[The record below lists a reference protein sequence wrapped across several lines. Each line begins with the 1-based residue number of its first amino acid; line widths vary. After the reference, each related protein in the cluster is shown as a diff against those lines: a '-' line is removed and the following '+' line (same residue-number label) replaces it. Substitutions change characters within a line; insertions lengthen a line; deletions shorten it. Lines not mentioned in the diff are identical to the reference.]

1 MTLELEKIT
10 EKIDAMAKSAA
21 ERLQHRQDFTDE
33 LLLILEQYAMDW
45 VAIEAALDHAQSL
58 ADPKHYRSARPF
70 THTDPLNAAIDPPD
84 LPEQATVIAV
94 DGSQIMPD
102 RHAAHHYYLL
112 NVGGFIYFH
121 GGSRTPDQ
129 FTEPELHFPQP
140 NRSADDFLTSSGEV
154 SIARDLKE
162 IGTLANF
169 AWNQRGGDVPVL
181 AILDQRL
188 LYWPIGGPEAGV
200 NEVVHKWL
208 NAMTKLNDSGAL
220 LAGYIDRPMTTAV
233 TTLLRSLKGL
243 QDQANFDWKSLGK
256 SSAGSGLTDGNLF
269 YRILQPGQRS
279 KVFVNIS
286 PPNERFAEHKTSHE
300 VCFFYYNPGRG
311 IARVDIPRWVAES
324 ETAVA
329 NVHALITDQCRMLG
343 DYPYAIARADEMA
356 VVGRQDQEE
365 LNFMI
370 DLHMQ
375 RYGIESRL
383 TAKQGSKGLARGGKT
398 RHRGL
403 Y

>member
-10 EKIDAMAKSAA
+10 GKIDAMAQSAA
-21 ERLQHRQDFTDE
+21 QRLQNRQDFTDD
-33 LLLILEQYAMDW
+33 LLLVLEQYASDW
-45 VAIEAALDHAQSL
+45 VAIEAALDHASSL

-70 THTDPLNAAIDPPD
+70 RHTEPLNTAIDPPT
-84 LPEQATVIAV
+84 PPPQATIIAT

-102 RHAAHHYYLL
+102 RHAAHLYYLL
-112 NVGGFIYFH
+112 NVGGFVYFH
-121 GGSRTPDQ
+121 GDGRTPDQ
-129 FTEPELHFPQP
+129 FTEPELHFPQTD
-140 NRSADDFLTSSGEV
+140 RDAADFLTGSGEV

-162 IGTLANF
+162 IGTLANT
-169 AWNQRGGDVPVL
+169 AWNHRGSDRPVL

-188 LYWPIGGPEAGV
+188 LYWPIGGPEADV
-200 NEVVHKWL
+200 NHVVQQWL
-208 NAMTKLNDSGAL
+208 TAMTKINDSGAL

-233 TTLLRSLKGL
+233 TTLLRSLQGL

-256 SSAGSGLTDGNLF
+256 SGAGGGLTDGSLF
-269 YRILQPGQRS
+269 SRMLAPGQRS
-279 KVFVNIS
+279 KVFVSIS
-286 PPNERFAEHKTSHE
+286 PPNERFAEHKPAHE
-300 VCFFYYNPGRG
+300 ICFFYFNPGHG
-311 IARVDIPRWVAES
+311 IARIDIPRWVAES
-324 ETAVA
+324 DTAVA
-329 NVHALITDQCRMLG
+329 HVHALIYDQCRILG

-375 RYGIESRL
+375 RYGIENRL

-398 RHRGL
+398 RHKGL

>member
-33 LLLILEQYAMDW
+33 LLLILEQYATDW
-45 VAIEAALDHAQSL
+45 VAIEAALDHASSL

-70 THTDPLNAAIDPPD
+70 THTDPLNAAIDPPAP
-84 LPEQATVIAV
+84 PEQATVIAV

-102 RHAAHHYYLL
+102 RHAAHLYYLL

-121 GGSRTPDQ
+121 GDARTPDQ

-162 IGTLANF
+162 IGTLANV
-169 AWNQRGGDVPVL
+169 AWNHRGSDVPVL

-200 NEVVHKWL
+200 NEVVQKWL
-208 NAMTKLNDSGAL
+208 SAMTKINDSGAL

-233 TTLLRSLKGL
+233 TTLLRSLQGL
-243 QDQANFDWKSLGK
+243 QDQAKFDWKSLGK
-256 SSAGSGLTDGNLF
+256 SSAGSGLTDGALF
-269 YRILQPGQRS
+269 RRLLQPGQRS

-286 PPNERFAEHKTSHE
+286 PPNERFAENIKHRTKFVFSTTIRGAAL
-300 VCFFYYNPGRG
+300 PGWIFRDG
-311 IARVDIPRWVAES
+311 WRKVKRPLPCPRP
-324 ETAVA
+324 
-329 NVHALITDQCRMLG
+329 HHRPM
-343 DYPYAIARADEMA
+343 PHF
-356 VVGRQDQEE
+356 GR
-365 LNFMI
+365 LS
-370 DLHMQ
+370 L
-375 RYGIESRL
+375 
-383 TAKQGSKGLARGGKT
+383 
-398 RHRGL
+398 RHRPRRRDGRRWPPGSGRVEL
-403 Y
+403 YD